1 MADEIVS
8 ELTDPNAIA
17 LAERD
22 ELDVLRA
29 KVLKKDG
36 ERKKTAKAAD
46 IMRYMDLKHKYEPEV
61 KREHVAPQI
70 NLEPEGTLKGDWQR
84 QRIMRRLITQDMAVR
99 SGNGLTTEEKAE
111 GQRIIKSYNT

>member
-1 MADEIVS
+1 MADEIVT

-29 KVLKKDG
+29 RVLKKDG
-36 ERKKTAKAAD
+36 ERKKNAKAAD

-61 KREHVAPQI
+61 KREHAAPHI
-70 NLEPEGTLKGDWQR
+70 DLEPEGTLKGDWQR
-84 QRIMRRLITQDMAVR
+84 KRSYRRLITQDMAVR
-99 SGNGLTTEEKAE
+99 GGNGLTTQEKAE
-111 GQRIIKSYNT
+111 GQRIINSYKT